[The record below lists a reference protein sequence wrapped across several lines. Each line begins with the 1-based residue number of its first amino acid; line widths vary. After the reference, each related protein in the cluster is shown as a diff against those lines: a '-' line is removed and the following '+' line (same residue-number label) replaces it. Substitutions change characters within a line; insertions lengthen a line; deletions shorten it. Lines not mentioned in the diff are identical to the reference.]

1 MAGKY
6 EGSKADERADKA
18 GAKKAGISLAK
29 WEKSG
34 ADKRADVKGQKA
46 MAAKAKKR
54 R

>member
-1 MAGKY
+1 MARKY
-6 EGSKADERADKA
+6 EGSAADERADRA
-18 GAKKAGISLAK
+18 GAKKAGMSLAK

-34 ADKRADVKGQKA
+34 ADNKADAKGQKA